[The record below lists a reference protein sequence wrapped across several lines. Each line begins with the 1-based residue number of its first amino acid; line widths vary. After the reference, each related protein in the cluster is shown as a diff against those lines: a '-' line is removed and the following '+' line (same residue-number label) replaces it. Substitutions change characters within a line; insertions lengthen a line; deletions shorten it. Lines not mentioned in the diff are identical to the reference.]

1 MDVKN
6 TLLDNEDFGCDGGTL
21 MAAAVCLYFG
31 SNRGSS
37 HTGWDSPSVADFY
50 IYGKCTTIV
59 QDLYSSFSTSVH
71 HHVRLVPEKRKN
83 FKKVSPT

>member
-6 TLLDNEDFGCDGGTL
+6 TLLDNDEDYGCDGGIL
-21 MAAAVCLYFG
+21 MATAVCLYFG

-50 IYGKCTTIV
+50 IDV
-59 QDLYSSFSTSVH
+59 QCSIQLYKIFVTHSQLQYIIIYV
-71 HHVRLVPEKRKN
+71 
-83 FKKVSPT
+83 